1 MENLYSI
8 GYHSITSIE
17 EATFDILLDYFLE
30 SNTFEVI
37 YNEKDF
43 LIYELS
49 LAGGD
54 LHITGTVGA
63 DLKTSYKI
71 SDTILDNEICDIWL
85 DSFNSELNAR
95 ITAIKTIV
103 SNKRQKLFN

>member
-1 MENLYSI
+1 MENLYCI

-17 EATFDILLDYFLE
+17 EATFDIMLDFFLE
-30 SNTFEVI
+30 SSNFNVV

-43 LIYELS
+43 FIYEIS
-49 LAGGD
+49 LAEGD
-54 LHITGTVGA
+54 LHITGTVGS

-71 SDTILDNEICDIWL
+71 SDTTLDAEICDIWL
-85 DSFNSELNAR
+85 DSFNSELSAR
-95 ITAIKTIV
+95 IESIKTIV